1 MSESMSIMVAFA
13 LKSLGLLLIVMLI
26 AVATPK
32 IAKFIEKHS
41 KPKEIDPNDHS
52 KDVLSPFESRPEDKE
67 IDLNSKIYTD
77 IYAFP
82 TKNKK
87 EQAPKSEEHLE
98 NK

>member
-1 MSESMSIMVAFA
+1 MSESVSIMVAFA

-26 AVATPK
+26 AVLTPK

-41 KPKEIDPNDHS
+41 KPKETDPNDRS
-52 KDVLSPFESRPEDKE
+52 KDVYSPFESRPEDEE

-82 TKNKK
+82 KRQEKQNNQDNQEKK
-87 EQAPKSEEHLE
+87 
-98 NK
+98 